1 MTRREFLSELY
12 HRLGTKMSREEAE
25 QYLTYYAEML
35 ADRVEEGMT
44 EEEAVAGMEDVDTI
58 AGRILQE
65 WAEES
70 AAPGPEPR
78 PAGEERAAEPPL
90 EEEQPARSPRR
101 KRPGWV
107 IPAAVIAGVLLLAA
121 VGCVIP
127 RMVWREVVTEPAIS
141 LGPDGIR
148 VDNGGKSVT
157 IGPDGIQVTE
167 DGETTASISP
177 NGIEVTEDGE
187 TIASISPNGVEVT
200 EDGETTFYNG
210 PGDIWGGS
218 GQDAEVGDGYAIDGE
233 YAVSPENIQKIE
245 VDWVSGGVRV
255 EAWDGAEIAFSEAS
269 RAALN
274 DDTRLFYETGG
285 GTLSIRYA
293 KGRVRDLKGGKLL
306 VIQVPRA
313 LAESL
318 TKLAIGATSA
328 DVDLYGVSAGTLEIN
343 TTSGDVSVPDGTF
356 SNAEL
361 STTSGEMILAGD
373 AEKVEM
379 FSTSGTLSL
388 SGDAEKVELFST
400 SGDMNLTGGGAL
412 RKAEVSTVS
421 GEMLV
426 TLPEDQG
433 FTLQWDTI
441 SGDLDTG
448 SRAVTLNGEE
458 YTYGDGAVDLL
469 FSSVSGGLRLA

>member
-65 WAEES
+65 RAEES

-78 PAGEERAAEPPL
+78 PAGEERAAEPPR

-121 VGCVIP
+121 VGCAIP

-157 IGPDGIQVTE
+157 IGP
-167 DGETTASISP
+167 

-187 TIASISPNGVEVT
+187 TTASISPNGVEVT

-210 PGDIWGGS
+210 PGDIWGGG

-245 VDWVSGGVRV
+245 VDWVSGGVRM
-255 EAWDGAEIAFSEAS
+255 EAWDGAEIAFSEAA

-328 DVDLYGVSAGTLEIN
+328 DVDLQGVSAGTLEIN

-356 SNAEL
+356 SKAEL

-379 FSTSGTLSL
+379 
-388 SGDAEKVELFST
+388 FST

-458 YTYGDGAVDLL
+458 YTYGDGAVDLR

>member
-65 WAEES
+65 RAEEN

-78 PAGEERAAEPPL
+78 PAGEEPAAEPPR
-90 EEEQPARSPRR
+90 EGEQPAWSPRR

-167 DGETTASISP
+167 YGETTASISP
-177 NGIEVTEDGE
+177 NGIEVTEDSE
-187 TIASISPNGVEVT
+187 TTASISPNGIEVTEDSETTASISPNGIEVT

-313 LAESL
+313 LAESM
-318 TKLAIGATSA
+318 TKLAIGTTSA

-379 FSTSGTLSL
+379 
-388 SGDAEKVELFST
+388 FST

-458 YTYGDGAVDLL
+458 YTYGDGAVDLR